1 MFIIRRI
8 IGSIIIFLD
17 WLTSPKGVKR
27 EASIQLDIDTQTSK
41 FKLYQFYSCPFCVKV
56 RRVMKAM
63 SLNIE
68 TRDAKNNPQFR
79 EELET
84 HGGRIKVP
92 CLRIED
98 DNGDYTWMYESS
110 DIVKYLSGKYS

>member
-17 WLTSPKGVKR
+17 WLTTPRGVKR
-27 EASIQLDIDTQTSK
+27 EAEIQLGIDTKTSK
-41 FKLYQFYSCPFCVKV
+41 LKLYQFYSCPFCVKV
-56 RRVMKAM
+56 RRAMKKM

-92 CLRIED
+92 CLRIEEV
-98 DNGDYTWMYESS
+98 NGGYTWMYESS
-110 DIVKYLSGKYS
+110 DIVKYLSKNYS

>member
-1 MFIIRRI
+1 M

-17 WLTSPKGVKR
+17 WITSPKGLKR
-27 EASIQLDIDTQTSK
+27 DANIQTEVDSKTSK
-41 FKLYQFYSCPFCVKV
+41 LKLYQFYSCPFCVKV
-56 RRVMKAM
+56 RRAMKKM

-98 DNGDYTWMYESS
+98 DNGGYTWMYEST
-110 DIVKYLSGKYS
+110 DIVKYLSEKYS